1 MSLLAESVSGYLENA
16 SWIRRMFEAG
26 GQLKARYGAENVY
39 DFSLGNPD
47 LPAPATVGEGLR
59 RFAEHAGEPFAFGY
73 MPNAGFPWAREQLA
87 AHLSKEQG
95 VALEAN
101 DVLLTCGAAGG
112 LNAFLR
118 AVINPGEKMLT
129 FAPYFVEYG
138 FYVANHG
145 GSLQAI
151 MSKPGTFEPD
161 LDALEEAI
169 DEKTRV
175 VLINSPHNPTGVVY
189 SRKAV
194 TSLCRLLENKSEQYG
209 HPIWLIADEPYR
221 FLTYDGVEVPSVL
234 PLYQYAVVIS
244 SFSKNLSLPGERVG
258 YVAVSPKL
266 ADRARLMAGLTLT
279 NRILGFV
286 NPPVVGQHIMAAAL
300 GSQVDVEVYARR
312 RPGHGRGA
320 DRCRLQLPDARR
332 CLLLLPAGPRR
343 RRRGLRQPSGGRTRA
358 GRARFRFRLPRL
370 FPPGLLRGRDRHPQC
385 RRRLRPRLRRGGRQV
400 TSFGGGRACAFP
412 PFLSPASSGGIV
424 SRLLSLF
431 VLLCCLLLPAAGI
444 LARDVGPDE
453 ARQVLARPPAG
464 LVVLDIRTPEEFRDG
479 HLPGARNLDFFAPDF
494 RQQLEALARKD
505 VPILL
510 YCRSGNRSGQA
521 MRLLRQWGRDDVLHL
536 ADGFRSWRAA
546 GLPEE

>member
-1 MSLLAESVSGYLENA
+1 M
-16 SWIRRMFEAG
+16 
-26 GQLKARYGAENVY
+26 
-39 DFSLGNPD
+39 
-47 LPAPATVGEGLR
+47 GEGLR

-95 VALEAN
+95 VDLEAN

-145 GSLQAI
+145 GSLQAV
-151 MSKPGTFEPD
+151 MSRPGTFEPD

-258 YVAVSPKL
+258 YVAVSAQAGRPCQAHGRPDPDQPHPRL
-266 ADRARLMAGLTLT
+266 RQPARGGPAHHG
-279 NRILGFV
+279 
-286 NPPVVGQHIMAAAL
+286 
-300 GSQVDVEVYARR
+300 R
-312 RPGHGRGA
+312 RPGQPGGRGGLRPPPSGHGRGA

-332 CLLLLPAGPRR
+332 GLLLLPAGPGGDDVAFVNRLVEER
-343 RRRGLRQPSGGRTRA
+343 VLAVPGSGFGCP
-358 GRARFRFRLPRL
+358 GYFRLAFCVDESVIRNAAEG
-370 FPPGLLRGRDRHPQC
+370 FA
-385 RRRLRPRLRRGGRQV
+385 
-400 TSFGGGRACAFP
+400 RAY
-412 PFLSPASSGGIV
+412 
-424 SRLLSLF
+424 
-431 VLLCCLLLPAAGI
+431 AA
-444 LARDVGPDE
+444 V
-453 ARQVLARPPAG
+453 AG
-464 LVVLDIRTPEEFRDG
+464 
-479 HLPGARNLDFFAPDF
+479 
-494 RQQLEALARKD
+494 K
-505 VPILL
+505 
-510 YCRSGNRSGQA
+510 
-521 MRLLRQWGRDDVLHL
+521 
-536 ADGFRSWRAA
+536 
-546 GLPEE
+546 